1 MRLKFVVGSV
11 LLAILMTAVP
21 SVLHAQVRVG
31 VAIAEAPPPLLV
43 YDQPICPGDGYF
55 WTPGYWDYDYDAGD
69 YFWVPG
75 TWVEPPE
82 VGFLW
87 TPGWW
92 GWGGSGF
99 IFNVGYW
106 GPVVGFYGG
115 INYGFGYFGTGFY
128 GGRWEGGHF
137 FYNTEVWHVGGDFH
151 NVYHEHVDIR
161 NDTHVAYNG
170 HGGIDARPT
179 REEEAAA
186 HERHVGPVAAQ
197 TQHVQAARSDPQQ
210 RFSNNHGRPA
220 TLATARPGDFHGNNA
235 VRGENNGARNEPNAA
250 RTENNAARTENSG
263 SRTYTHPNDLPA
275 AERPAAPNTGNAKQD
290 QKIQQQQEK
299 LYNKQQ
305 QERQKLQAQQDRE
318 HQQLQKQKASDAR
331 TQQLEQKHAQQTQQ
345 LQQRHTQQMQQ
356 MQQRSAPASHAAPS
370 GGGKPK

>member
-1 MRLKFVVGSV
+1 MRLKCVVGSV

-31 VAIAEAPPPLLV
+31 VAIAVAPPPLLV
-43 YDQPICPGDGYF
+43 YEQPVCPGDGYF
-55 WTPGYWDYDYDAGD
+55 WTPGYWDYDYDASD

-75 TWVEPPE
+75 TWVLPPE
-82 VGFLW
+82 VGFFW

-99 IFNVGYW
+99 IFNAGFW

-115 INYGFGYFGTGFY
+115 INYGFGYFGNGFY
-128 GGRWEGGHF
+128 GGRWDHGHF
-137 FYNTEVWHVGGDFH
+137 FYNTSVWHVGGDFH
-151 NVYHEHVDIR
+151 NVYNERVDIH
-161 NDTHVAYNG
+161 NDIHVSYNG

-186 HERHVGPVAAQ
+186 RERQVGPVAAQ
-197 TQHVQAARSDPQQ
+197 TQHIQAARSDPQQ

-220 TLATARPGDFHGNNA
+220 TIATAKPGDFHGNGSVRSENA
-235 VRGENNGARNEPNAA
+235 GGRTEGTAAA
-250 RTENNAARTENSG
+250 RTEGTRNIV
-263 SRTYTHPNDLPA
+263 HPNDLPA
-275 AERPAAPNTGNAKQD
+275 AERAGAPNTGNAKQD

-305 QERQKLQAQQDRE
+305 QERQKLQTQQDKE
-318 HQQLQKQKASDAR
+318 HQQMQKQQVSEAR
-331 TQQLEQKHAQQTQQ
+331 TQQLEQKHSQQTQQ
-345 LQQRHTQQMQQ
+345 LQQRHTQQVQQ
-356 MQQRSAPASHAAPS
+356 MQQRSAPPASHSAPS
-370 GGGKPK
+370 GGGRPK

>member
-21 SVLHAQVRVG
+21 RALHAQVRVG
-31 VAIAEAPPPLLV
+31 VAIAVAPPPLLV

-82 VGFLW
+82 VGFFW

-99 IFNVGYW
+99 IFNAGYW

-115 INYGFGYFGTGFY
+115 INYGFGYFGSGFY
-128 GGRWEGGHF
+128 GGRWDHDHF
-137 FYNTEVWHVGGDFH
+137 FYNSAVWHVGGDFR
-151 NVYHEHVDIR
+151 NVYNERVDIH
-161 NDTHVAYNG
+161 NDMHVSYNG
-170 HGGIDARPT
+170 HGGIEARPT
-179 REEEAAA
+179 PQEEAASR
-186 HERHVGPVAAQ
+186 ERHVGPVAAQ
-197 TQHVQAARSDPQQ
+197 TQHIQAARSDPQQ

-220 TLATARPGDFHGNNA
+220 TVATAKPGDFHGNNA
-235 VRGENNGARNEPNAA
+235 MRSENNGAR
-250 RTENNAARTENSG
+250 TETSG
-263 SRTYTHPNDLPA
+263 SRTYTHPKDLPA
-275 AERPAAPNTGNAKQD
+275 AERPAVPNSGNAKQD

-305 QERQKLQAQQDRE
+305 QERQKLQSQQDKE
-318 HQQLQKQKASDAR
+318 HQQMQKQQASETK

-345 LQQRHTQQMQQ
+345 MQQRHTQQTQQ
-356 MQQRSAPASHAAPS
+356 MQQRSAPPASHAAPS
-370 GGGKPK
+370 GGGRPK

>member
-21 SVLHAQVRVG
+21 SAVHAQVRVG
-31 VAIAEAPPPLLV
+31 VAIAVAPPPLLV

-55 WTPGYWDYDYDAGD
+55 WTPGYWDYDYDAAD

-99 IFNVGYW
+99 VFNAGYW

-128 GGRWEGGHF
+128 GGRWDHDHF
-137 FYNTEVWHVGGDFH
+137 FYNTDVWHVGGGFH
-151 NVYHEHVDIR
+151 NVYNEHVDIH
-161 NDTHVAYNG
+161 NDVRVSYNG
-170 HGGIDARPT
+170 HGGIEARATPQ
-179 REEEAAA
+179 EEAAA
-186 HERHVGPVAAQ
+186 RERHVGPVAAQ

-220 TLATARPGDFHGNNA
+220 TVATARPGEFHGNSA
-235 VRGENNGARNEPNAA
+235 TRS
-250 RTENNAARTENSG
+250 ENNAARTETNG
-263 SRTYTHPNDLPA
+263 SRTENNGSRNFTHPKDLPA

-290 QKIQQQQEK
+290 QKIQQQQQK
-299 LYNKQQ
+299 LYDKQS

-318 HQQLQKQKASDAR
+318 HQQLQKQKASDAK

-345 LQQRHTQQMQQ
+345 LQQRHTQQTQQ